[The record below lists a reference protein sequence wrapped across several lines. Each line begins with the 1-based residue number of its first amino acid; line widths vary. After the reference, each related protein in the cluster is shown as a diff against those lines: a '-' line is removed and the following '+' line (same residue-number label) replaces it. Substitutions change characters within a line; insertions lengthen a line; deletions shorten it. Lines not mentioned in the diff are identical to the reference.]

1 MPKNKQVQYTSHFPL
16 LPFMQQSCQMSHLV
30 LAAGNIKSDRGH
42 RVPIFPH
49 NDSALSIASP
59 LRAIIVDIHYYI
71 LDESRGFVF

>member
-1 MPKNKQVQYTSHFPL
+1 MPKNKQVQYTSHFPATTIYATKF
-16 LPFMQQSCQMSHLV
+16 PNEHLI
-30 LAAGNIKSDRGH
+30 LAAGNIKSNRGH

-49 NDSALSIASP
+49 NDSALSVASP